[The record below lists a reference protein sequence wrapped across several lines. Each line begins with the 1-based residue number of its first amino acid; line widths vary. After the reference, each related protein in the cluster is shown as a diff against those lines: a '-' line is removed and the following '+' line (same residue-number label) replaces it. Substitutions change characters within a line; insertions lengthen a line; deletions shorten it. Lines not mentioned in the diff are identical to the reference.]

1 MRLRLQVLMNP
12 DNSES
17 EAEDSSNAMK
27 LRISELESEQNST
40 AEELETNSL
49 EVVKLKAELE
59 VAQIPQ
65 SKVLALQRLFM
76 RAVNKILQLEQ
87 KVSSLETQRTGL
99 QLDIELSQQAA
110 VEAEDILSEK
120 QESFQT
126 ELSHMQKQLE
136 LRMTQLTG
144 YLEILRNRAVC

>member
-1 MRLRLQVLMNP
+1 MNP
-12 DNSES
+12 DHSES
-17 EAEDSSNAMK
+17 EAGDTSNAMK
-27 LRISELESEQNST
+27 LRISELESEQHST
-40 AEELETNSL
+40 VEELETNNL
-49 EVVKLKAELE
+49 EVVRLKAELE
-59 VAQIPQ
+59 VANIPQ

-99 QLDIELSQQAA
+99 QLDIELSQQSAM
-110 VEAEDILSEK
+110 EAEDILSEK

-136 LRMTQLTG
+136 LRITQLTG
-144 YLEILRNRAVC
+144 S